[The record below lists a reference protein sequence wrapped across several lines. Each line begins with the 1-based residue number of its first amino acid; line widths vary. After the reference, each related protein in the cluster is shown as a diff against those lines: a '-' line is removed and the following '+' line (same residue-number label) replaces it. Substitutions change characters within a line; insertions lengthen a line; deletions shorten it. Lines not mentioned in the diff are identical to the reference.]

1 MARFHDV
8 VAQYKAASDRLAR
21 DLYIDVS
28 EYRFEPA
35 PLPPRHVTEAKVVRF
50 KDNLVE
56 EAPEDARRQLMPYTD
71 TEPGARD
78 DVLVASSFDAQSNQQ
93 MFAQHQQQLL
103 QQEDDLGVLHL
114 SVSRQHQMGVDIHQE
129 VDEHVILLGD
139 LELGVDRA
147 YTRLSRA
154 LSRLRGFRRACRENG
169 SMVTIVVLTVILL
182 VLLVVLN

>member
-1 MARFHDV
+1 MARFHNV
-8 VAQYKAASDRLAR
+8 VAQYRAATDRLAR
-21 DLYIDVS
+21 DLYINVS
-28 EYRFEPA
+28 EYRFEPV
-35 PLPPRHVTEAKVVRF
+35 PLPPRHVTETKVVRF
-50 KDNLVE
+50 KDNLIE
-56 EAPEDARRQLMPYTD
+56 EAPEGARRQLMPYSD
-71 TEPGARD
+71 AEPGARD
-78 DVLVASSFDAQSNQQ
+78 DALVASSFDAQSNQQ
-93 MFAQHQQQLL
+93 LFAQHQQQLL